1 MTEATFNANNYIA
14 FCSILSKFRMWM
26 YDRMKNIYAQ
36 NQLSICCSCERK
48 AVHNRIF
55 EEPSYSYVTLVFNL
69 VIEVV
74 IA

>member
-36 NQLSICCSCERK
+36 NQLSIYIVLANGKPFITEFLK
-48 AVHNRIF
+48 NPRIL
-55 EEPSYSYVTLVFNL
+55 T
-69 VIEVV
+69 
-74 IA
+74 